1 MKKIGGRNRKVK
13 DEEVKERVF
22 GNVPSVVELI
32 SPDGFYIGRDYLQVG
47 KKYYRMYVAA
57 DYPQSLYIGW
67 LEEIK
72 QLGNMDMSV
81 HVFPGEPRDV
91 VNQLTRKITQYQAQY
106 MLDSERGDNYDLGLL
121 KRAVQD
127 LETLREDVQ
136 MNRDRLYYITIILA
150 VSADS
155 PEELDKNSKILEGVL
170 AGRTVRARRAFL
182 RQDQAYRSLVPV
194 GDNRYGDCARN
205 FNTGAA
211 VSLFPFAS
219 PEFSHKKGIP
229 LGVNLFT
236 GSPVIFDNFIG
247 PPVLTNMNVGIF
259 ATSGAGKSFLL
270 KLLSLRGA
278 LLGICSAF
286 IDPDGEY
293 DLLTRKVGGTVVK
306 IEPEGE
312 SVINPFD
319 IEEEENEGKPVVD
332 ILQKVAE
339 IKNLVGMIVEGVSRD
354 KMTAV
359 ELSLVEDAVQEE
371 YREKG
376 ITKDPGSL
384 YEQGGEGGDGFY
396 VGRKKKEMPTLSSFA
411 GRLSG
416 KKGGERLAT
425 ILKPFLKGGTLGIFD
440 GQSNVKLKD
449 APLVSFNINEIKDE
463 FMRTYAM
470 YVLTNW
476 VWEKFVKKNPGQKK
490 RVVIDEAWMFFK
502 YKDTALFLENLARR
516 ARKRN
521 ASLTVASQSFAEF
534 SNSQEGRAVLTNS
547 ATVFLLKQ
555 ASTDIDSVQEIFHLS
570 GGQRDFLLSCGVGE
584 ALLMAGRNSTA
595 LKVVASDY
603 EKEFIST
610 NPNEV

>member
-1 MKKIGGRNRKVK
+1 MRKVK
-13 DEEVKERVF
+13 RRSKNVKDVKTKERMF
-22 GNVPSVVELI
+22 ENVPSVVELI
-32 SPDGFYIGRDYLQVG
+32 SPDGFYVDKDFVQAGN
-47 KKYYRMYVAA
+47 KYYRMYVVT
-57 DYPQSLYIGW
+57 DYPRSLYIGW
-67 LEEIK
+67 LEDIK
-72 QLGNMDMSV
+72 QLGNMDMSI
-81 HVFPGEPRDV
+81 HVYPGEPRDV
-91 VNQLTRKITQYQAQY
+91 VNQLTKKITQYQAQHI
-106 MLDSERGDNYDLGLL
+106 LDSERGNIYDLGLL

-127 LETLREDVQ
+127 LEALREDIQ
-136 MNRDRLYYITIILA
+136 MNRDRLYYITIVLA

-155 PEELDKNSKILEGVL
+155 PEELDKSSKVLEGVL
-170 AGRTVRARRAFL
+170 SGRSIRSRRAFL
-182 RQDQAYRSLVPV
+182 RQDQAYRSLVPA
-194 GDNRYGDCARN
+194 GENMYGDCARN

-211 VSLFPFAS
+211 VSLFAFAS

-247 PPVLTNMNVGIF
+247 PPAMTNYNVGIF

-278 LLGICSAF
+278 LLGIWTAF

-319 IEEEENEGKPVVD
+319 IEEEENEDGPVVD
-332 ILQKVAE
+332 MLQKVAE
-339 IKNLVGMIVEGVSRD
+339 IKNLIGMIVEGVSRD
-354 KMTAV
+354 KLTAV
-359 ELSLVEDAVQEE
+359 ELSVIEDTVQEE

-376 ITKDPGSL
+376 ITKDPDSL
-384 YEQGGEGGDGFY
+384 YLSNVLSDEGFY
-396 VGRKKKEMPTLSSFA
+396 VGRMKKEMPTLSSFT

-416 KKGGERLAT
+416 KKGGERIAT

-449 APLVSFNINEIKDE
+449 APLINFNINEIKDE

-476 VWEKFVKKNPGQKK
+476 VWEKFVKKNPARKK

-502 YKDTALFLENLARR
+502 YKDTAHFLENLARR

-534 SNSQEGRAVLTNS
+534 SNSQEGKAVLTNS
-547 ATVFLLKQ
+547 ATVFLMKQ
-555 ASTDIDSVQEIFHLS
+555 APIDIDNVQEVFHLS
-570 GGQRDFLLSCGVGE
+570 RGQRDFLLSCGVGE
-584 ALLMAGRNSTA
+584 ALMMAGRNATA
-595 LKVVASDY
+595 LKVVSSDY

-610 NPNEV
+610 NPNEI